1 MTAEVAPALAD
12 ALRSQDSLQVLNLN
26 DVALGDEGIESIAEV
41 RPQHCDP
48 SAENLLTS
56 PSLSSLGQAR
66 RYHCRG
72 SLQCCLGKHH
82 RPAQPSPH
90 AETGSVGLLW
100 IQRTNLGGKLGTQG
114 MSLG

>member
-48 SAENLLTS
+48 SAEYPLPVFPQLLGRRPDRTIAEAHCNC
-56 PSLSSLGQAR
+56 SLEM
-66 RYHCRG
+66 
-72 SLQCCLGKHH
+72 HH
-82 RPAQPSPH
+82 RPAQPSPR
-90 AETGSVGLLW
+90 AATGSVGLLW
-100 IQRTNLGGKLGTQG
+100 IQRTNLSGN
-114 MSLG
+114 